1 MIEKNNKG
9 SDFMKVD
16 TLKILSLKKTHELLN
31 IGKEKIDKKD
41 FSNAVTF
48 FNHLIMIKPSCADAY
63 YYCGYA
69 QFKLHNY
76 NQALENLLKASDL
89 GFKHS
94 KIHYSSEDLN
104 FLISVG
110 NEMIIENKF
119 TDAITFF
126 DCLINLVPELPEAH
140 YYCGYAY
147 FWLNNDTQALQAFKK
162 AIELGLKQVTI
173 RHYPTL
179 QFQPEKLDYMLTELE
194 SIIKRRPRHP
204 YPHYLCGIIYLWKN
218 NTDKAAQHFHQSQE
232 LALPNE
238 EDYIDRGI
246 TRLSADDL
254 IGFLTINNNQE
265 TKLMC
270 AGRLALNNDILAVS
284 HITFDC
290 VLTQNPYQDQAYSYL
305 ALLSLARKEYALAFE
320 QFNKSISLNQ
330 SAANYYRRGYGFLS
344 MAKADYAL
352 TDFITA
358 FLKEPDNEQTYLNL
372 VGFFLNEDLST
383 LSKTFIFDQ
392 LNRLPLNEKI
402 FFFNSALDIE
412 TTLGKRFWMQEG
424 SHPCR
429 LDRGT
434 LGMIR
439 DYLIKN
445 DPCFSDPLSSSNQIS
460 SPITSLMQFFQP
472 IKNLIYTEK
481 SQIHPSNK
489 FTE

>member
-1 MIEKNNKG
+1 MLIIT
-9 SDFMKVD
+9 VD
-16 TLKILSLKKTHELLN
+16 MLNLNYIITIKRWKI
-31 IGKEKIDKKD
+31 
-41 FSNAVTF
+41 
-48 FNHLIMIKPSCADAY
+48 
-63 YYCGYA
+63 
-69 QFKLHNY
+69 
-76 NQALENLLKASDL
+76 NLLKASDL

-162 AIELGLKQVTI
+162 VIELGLKQVTI

-238 EDYIDRGI
+238 DYVDRGI
-246 TRLSADDL
+246 TRVSADDL

-270 AGRLALNNDILAVS
+270 AGRLAL
-284 HITFDC
+284 
-290 VLTQNPYQDQAYSYL
+290 
-305 ALLSLARKEYALAFE
+305 K
-320 QFNKSISLNQ
+320 
-330 SAANYYRRGYGFLS
+330 
-344 MAKADYAL
+344 
-352 TDFITA
+352 
-358 FLKEPDNEQTYLNL
+358 
-372 VGFFLNEDLST
+372 
-383 LSKTFIFDQ
+383 
-392 LNRLPLNEKI
+392 
-402 FFFNSALDIE
+402 
-412 TTLGKRFWMQEG
+412 
-424 SHPCR
+424 
-429 LDRGT
+429 
-434 LGMIR
+434 
-439 DYLIKN
+439 
-445 DPCFSDPLSSSNQIS
+445 
-460 SPITSLMQFFQP
+460 
-472 IKNLIYTEK
+472 
-481 SQIHPSNK
+481 
-489 FTE
+489 